1 MTFANEGVE
10 VAARKAITTSA
21 TIFEIGFIRT
31 PVLIRLKRLL
41 RERPTRDVRKLV
53 IFHFVEA

>member
-10 VAARKAITTSA
+10 VAARIAITASA
-21 TIFEIGFIRT
+21 IIFEIGFIRT

-41 RERPTRDVRKLV
+41 RQRPTRDVRKRV

>member
-1 MTFANEGVE
+1 MTFASEGVE
-10 VAARKAITTSA
+10 LAARIAITASA
-21 TIFEIGFIRT
+21 IIFEIGFIRT

-41 RERPTRDVRKLV
+41 RERPTRDVRKQV